1 MSEKEQTKTGQMIKD
16 HGRYDYEASDG
27 TTIKLRAL
35 SEREREEI
43 LSEDYAWALGQ
54 LVKGMAE
61 SDRELYLKGHRQFTQ
76 LIGVVGFDREQA
88 IAVSKWSK
96 RIHMGDVVG
105 LMNRIM
111 DVEGAA
117 AKGDPPPDQLNLL
130 DETKLD
136 SDSPSELEA
145 KGEDSPGDTH
155 IPTT

>member
-16 HGRYDYEASDG
+16 YGRYDYDASDG
-27 TTIKLRAL
+27 STINLRAL
-35 SEREREEI
+35 SEKEREEI

-61 SDRELYLKGHRQFTQ
+61 SDRDLYLKGHRQFTH
-76 LIGVVGFDREQA
+76 LIGVVGFDRDQA
-88 IAVSKWSK
+88 ITVSKWTK
-96 RIHMGDVVG
+96 RFHMGDVVG

-130 DETKLD
+130 DETELD
-136 SDSPSELEA
+136 SASPAELE
-145 KGEDSPGDTH
+145 KTGEG
-155 IPTT
+155 